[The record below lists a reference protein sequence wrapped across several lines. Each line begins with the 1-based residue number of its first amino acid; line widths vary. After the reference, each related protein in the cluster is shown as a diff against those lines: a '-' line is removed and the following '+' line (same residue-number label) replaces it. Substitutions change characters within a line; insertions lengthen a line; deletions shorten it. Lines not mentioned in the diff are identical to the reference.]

1 MLLWGSLTR
10 MSWFAVLKQLLTTA
24 SAIVQGLA
32 NAVSGRFG
40 VSAAE
45 LKPGDSAPDF
55 SLMGTD
61 GRIHRLSDAVGR
73 SAQVIAWFPKAFTGG
88 CTMEC
93 RSLRANG
100 DALRGSGVQYFA
112 ASVDDSAANAEFA
125 ESLGLDYPILSD
137 PTRDTARAY
146 GVLAPSGFARRWT
159 FYIGRDG
166 RVLAIDREV
175 SSATHGAD
183 ITGRLKALGV

>member
-24 SAIVQGLA
+24 SAIVHGLA
-32 NAVSGRFG
+32 NT
-40 VSAAE
+40 

-112 ASVDDSAANAEFA
+112 ASVDDSAANAQFA

-183 ITGRLKALGV
+183 IAGRLKALGVQQAT